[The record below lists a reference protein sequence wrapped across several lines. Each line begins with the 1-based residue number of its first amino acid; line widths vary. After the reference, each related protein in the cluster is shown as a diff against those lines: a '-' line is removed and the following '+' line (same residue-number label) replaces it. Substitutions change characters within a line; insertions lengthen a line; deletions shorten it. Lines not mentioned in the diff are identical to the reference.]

1 MKCTGTLSILVAVA
15 LLATL
20 ALAGPAAAA
29 PGGSSGATLQAD
41 KTIEICD
48 NGDGTWTYS
57 GAVSV
62 WNTGTTDATAC
73 QITDVIETKNV
84 SGPNWTTACTA
95 LLNASCGNLSAIVPG
110 ETPEGSAFVT
120 TYSCDAP
127 AATTTVRNNANVTIA
142 NHSGGRANGPN
153 PKATYFGPVPP
164 PTCALD
170 CGCALTQGYWKNH
183 TDDPAWSTADLS
195 AFGGATNALEILK
208 TEPQGGNKWYIL
220 AHQYIAYLLNVAN
233 GACTPKGLQ
242 TIVTN
247 AGNFFAGHTD
257 PAACQPVKGVD
268 PCNVSVGDACILDVY
283 NHGEYPE
290 GPLHC
295 EEAAPS
301 DKICIGLP

>member
-1 MKCTGTLSILVAVA
+1 MWPLAILVAAA
-15 LLATL
+15 LVATL
-20 ALAGPAAAA
+20 ALAGPAVAA
-29 PGGSSGATLQAD
+29 PSPGATLQAD

-48 NGDGTWTYS
+48 NGDGTWNYS

-62 WNTGTTDATAC
+62 WNTGATAATAC
-73 QITDVIETKNV
+73 QVTDVIETKNV

-110 ETPEGSAFVT
+110 GTLEGSAFVT

-153 PKATYFGPVPP
+153 PKATYFGSVPP
-164 PTCALD
+164 PACD
-170 CGCALTQGYWKNH
+170 GGCGCAYTQGYWKNH
-183 TDDPAWSTADLS
+183 TDDPAWLTADLS
-195 AFGGATNALEILK
+195 VFGGADNALAILE
-208 TEPQGGNKWYIL
+208 TAPSGGNKWYIL

-233 GACTPKGLQ
+233 GACTPAGLQ

-257 PAACQPVKGVD
+257 PAACQPSKGVD
-268 PCNVSVGDACILDVY
+268 PCNVSVGDACILDTY
-283 NHGEYPE
+283 NHGEYLQ
-290 GPLHC
+290 GPTHC
-295 EEAAPS
+295 GGDDPIDAVCTTP
-301 DKICIGLP
+301 